1 MPYYQSIY
9 QSIKLQNNNTRK
21 EDVMNRI
28 VFKYFVIVCLFIGTL
43 FIANQVLA
51 VDVHEYLDKKDNLT
65 QEELIEGAKKEGKLV
80 FYSAHG
86 LSVNQHLLKRFSE
99 AYPFVKTDLVR
110 AGGLII
116 GQRFYA
122 EKSRKV
128 ENMDTLF
135 SGAAELY
142 PDWKKKGYIARVDNL
157 PEWKNIIELAKGEGS
172 RYVSFTFMTHVLAWN
187 RKQYKDE
194 EVPSDLWEFTKPEWK
209 NKTASGDPAAAG
221 FALNW
226 FSFASDARPKDPR
239 SPHKSTGLGY
249 KWMEAMHKNGHLLAG
264 QIGNLTDT
272 IVSGRRPIVVQHWDQ
287 EIWYANKHGAD
298 LGSRYPIQGSIAQHS
313 LIIVNSKSPHPYTA
327 RLFVNWLLSKEGQT
341 VLVKELGYNFVRK
354 DMKTSDFIEGRMPIE
369 KCWILDIEKIT
380 SEETRDFIR
389 KVNDALRGIKK

>member
-1 MPYYQSIY
+1 M
-9 QSIKLQNNNTRK
+9 
-21 EDVMNRI
+21 
-28 VFKYFVIVCLFIGTL
+28 VCLFVGLL
-43 FIANQVLA
+43 FLTNQVLA

-65 QEELIEGAKKEGKLV
+65 LEELIEGAKKEGKLV
-80 FYSAHG
+80 FYSALG
-86 LSVNQHLLKRFSE
+86 LTVNQHLLKRFSE

-110 AGGLII
+110 AGGLVI

-128 ENMDTLF
+128 ENMDTLY

-157 PEWKNIIELAKGEGS
+157 PEWKNIIELAKGEGG
-172 RYVSFTFMTHVLAWN
+172 RYLSFTFMTHVLSWN

-194 EVPSDLWEFTKPEWK
+194 EVPADLWEFTKPEWK

-249 KWMEAMHKNGHLLAG
+249 KWMEAMYKNGHLLAG

-272 IVSGRRPIVVQHWDQ
+272 IASGRRPIVVQHWEQ
-287 EIWYANKHGAD
+287 EIWYANKQGAD
-298 LGSRYPIQGSIAQHS
+298 LGWRYPIQGSIAQHS
-313 LIIVNSKSPHPYTA
+313 LIIVNGKSPHPYTA
-327 RLFVNWLLSKEGQT
+327 RLFVNWLLSVEGQT

-354 DMKTSDFIEGRMPIE
+354 GMKTSDYIKGRMPIE

-380 SEETRDFIR
+380 SEETRDFIA
-389 KVNDALRGIKK
+389 KVNAALRGKEIRR

>member
-1 MPYYQSIY
+1 MSRVIF
-9 QSIKLQNNNTRK
+9 KCL
-21 EDVMNRI
+21 VM
-28 VFKYFVIVCLFIGTL
+28 VCLFVGLL
-43 FIANQVLA
+43 FLTNQVLA

-65 QEELIEGAKKEGKLV
+65 LEELIEGAKKEGKLV
-80 FYSAHG
+80 FYSALG
-86 LSVNQHLLKRFSE
+86 LTVNQHLLKRFSE

-110 AGGLII
+110 AGGLVI

-128 ENMDTLF
+128 ENMDTLY

-157 PEWKNIIELAKGEGS
+157 PEWKNIIELAKGEGG
-172 RYVSFTFMTHVLAWN
+172 RYLSFTFMTHVLSWN

-194 EVPSDLWEFTKPEWK
+194 EVPADLWEFTKPEWK

-249 KWMEAMHKNGHLLAG
+249 KWMEAMYKNGHLLAG

-272 IVSGRRPIVVQHWDQ
+272 IASGRRPIVVQHWEQ
-287 EIWYANKHGAD
+287 EIWYANKQGAD
-298 LGSRYPIQGSIAQHS
+298 LGWRYPIQGSIAQHS
-313 LIIVNSKSPHPYTA
+313 LIIVNGKSPHPYTA
-327 RLFVNWLLSKEGQT
+327 RLFVNWLLSVEGQT

-354 DMKTSDFIEGRMPIE
+354 GMKTSDYIKGRMPIE

-380 SEETRDFIR
+380 SEETRDFIA
-389 KVNDALRGIKK
+389 KVNAALRGKEIRR

>member
-1 MPYYQSIY
+1 MKRVIFRC
-9 QSIKLQNNNTRK
+9 LVL
-21 EDVMNRI
+21 D
-28 VFKYFVIVCLFIGTL
+28 IVCLFIGLL
-43 FIANQVLA
+43 FLANQIWA
-51 VDVHEYLDKKDNLT
+51 VDVHEYLGKKDNLT
-65 QEELIEGAKKEGKLV
+65 LDELISGAKKEGKLV

-86 LSVNQHLLKRFSE
+86 LMVNQHLLKRFSE

-110 AGGLII
+110 AGGLVI

-157 PEWKNIIELAKGEGS
+157 PEWKNVIELAKGEGG

-187 RKQYKDE
+187 RKVYKDE
-194 EVPSDLWEFTKPEWK
+194 EMPADLWDFTKPEWK

-226 FSFASDARPKDPR
+226 FSFASDERPKDPR

-249 KWMEAMHKNGHLLAG
+249 KWMEEMYKNGHLLAG

-287 EIWYANKHGAD
+287 EIWFAIKQGAD
-298 LGSRYPIQGSIAQHS
+298 LGWRYPVQGTIAQHS
-313 LIIVNSKSPHPYTA
+313 LIIVNSKAPNPYTA
-327 RLFVNWLLSKEGQT
+327 RLFVNWLLSREGQT
-341 VLVKELGYNFVRK
+341 VLIKELGYNFVRK
-354 DMKTSDFIEGRMPIE
+354 DMKTSDYIKGRMPID

-380 SEETRDFIR
+380 SEETREFIR
-389 KVNDALRGIKK
+389 KVNDALRGKEIRR